1 MASELQKPPRCPDR
15 DIGGS
20 VNFLKGVAQPLGCA
34 LIALARR
41 CLGQAKFD
49 ASFGLAE
56 AFDRYADHQDRIG
69 TQQQPQIAKQLR
81 LADRRVGTQPCKL
94 LRRMRPSLTH
104 YSTSGTSSH
113 EFGCLQ
119 SPTAGVGVTS
129 NQAFRYSHIRL

>member
-1 MASELQKPPRCPDR
+1 MRDPRIRQVEL
-15 DIGGS
+15 
-20 VNFLKGVAQPLGCA
+20 A
-34 LIALARR
+34 LYDSRIPAIDSFELDP
-41 CLGQAKFD
+41 KFEE
-49 ASFGLAE
+49 LHE
-56 AFDRYADHQDRIG
+56 AHAG
-69 TQQQPQIAKQLR
+69 

-94 LRRMRPSLTH
+94 LRRMRPSLTTH